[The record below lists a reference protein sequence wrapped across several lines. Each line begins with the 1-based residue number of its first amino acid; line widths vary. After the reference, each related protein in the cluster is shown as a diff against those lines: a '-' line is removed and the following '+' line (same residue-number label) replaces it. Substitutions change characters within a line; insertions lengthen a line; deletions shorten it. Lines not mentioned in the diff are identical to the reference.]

1 MSALDLLVLA
11 IHHEFVPRA
20 DYPQWYRFTSSQLC
34 EEFLFDVRVRA

>member
-11 IHHEFVPRA
+11 IHHELLFRQ
-20 DYPQWYRFTSSQLC
+20 DYPQWYRFSSSQLC